1 MAGVP
6 AGKQRRAMY
15 QTILVP
21 FDGSPLSARALPIAA
36 ALAKATAARLHVA
49 LVHDPSAFIP
59 FIPGEVSIPVYDAE
73 LESVNRREHQEAL
86 DVAVAQ
92 LTATGVDAVGVLL
105 EGTVLEALL
114 EHAKAAAVDL
124 TVMSTHGRSGFARL
138 RLGSVAAAYLTRA
151 TAPVYMVRGA
161 GSEAVPEM
169 PTGTLLCPVDGSA
182 FSEAVIPH
190 AARFAQVTGLTMALL
205 AVVVPHAVPMAPFGA
220 AEILAD
226 GSALAMEEAGHLA
239 SLQRLVE
246 QCPAG
251 TTVHA
256 VTDMSVSRRI
266 IEEATRL
273 NAGAI
278 AMATHGRG
286 GFKRL
291 LLGSVADEVLRHTH
305 TPVLVYRPSP
315 TSEPTDAS

>member
-1 MAGVP
+1 
-6 AGKQRRAMY
+6 MY

-36 ALAKATAARLHVA
+36 ALAKSAGARLHVA

-59 FIPGEVSIPVYDAE
+59 FIPGEVSIPVYDAA
-73 LESVNRREHQEAL
+73 LESVHRREHQEAL
-86 DVAVAQ
+86 DAAVAQ
-92 LTATGVDAVGVLL
+92 LAAGGVQATGVLL
-105 EGTVLEALL
+105 EGTVIEALL

-124 TVMSTHGRSGFARL
+124 TVISTHGRSGFTRL
-138 RLGSVAAAYLTRA
+138 RLGSVATAYLTRA
-151 TAPVYMVRGA
+151 TAPVYVVCGA
-161 GSEAVPEM
+161 GSDAAPDM
-169 PTGTLLCPVDGSA
+169 PTGTLLCPIDGSA
-182 FSEAVIPH
+182 FSEAVLPH
-190 AARFAQVTGLTMALL
+190 AARFAQVAGLNMALL

-220 AEILAD
+220 AELLAD
-226 GSALAMEEAGHLA
+226 GSALEVEEAGHLA
-239 SLQRLVE
+239 YLQQRVA

-273 NAGAI
+273 HAGAI

-291 LLGSVADEVLRHTH
+291 LLGSVADEVLRHTE

-315 TSEPTDAS
+315 PAEPATGS